1 MSTPA
6 FLAVAVK
13 SEARAAGF
21 DLCGI
26 ATAAPFALEGRA
38 LAEWV
43 AQGYHGEMTYMARNA
58 PRSPAPAA
66 VVPDVRSLVV
76 VAIYYGDAAPGGADD
91 APSTGPR
98 GRISRYAHGEDY
110 HRVMEPRLRR
120 LAEFLRERGARVA
133 RYYVDTGPVID
144 RAAARRAGIGWFG
157 KNTMIITQR
166 AYGSWV
172 FLGEILTDLEIAPD
186 AEAEG
191 DCGRC
196 RICLDACPTGAIVA
210 PYTVDARRC
219 ISYLTIEHRGAIP
232 RDLRPQI
239 GDHIFGCDICQA
251 VCPHNVR
258 TAATRH
264 PELAPRPETGP
275 RPDLIPLLNITEA
288 EFRRR
293 FRGSPVKRT
302 KRRGLRRN
310 VAVALGNAGDPA
322 AVPALGGALD
332 DAEALIRAH
341 AAWALGRIGGEAAR
355 GYLNRRFVE
364 ERDPAVREE
373 IELAL
378 KEAAGRRSPGTG
390 GGRQE
395 AARHRGRP
403 AGGRP
408 VPGTAGG
415 PAPDAE
421 VPRQTGRSRARR
433 EASAQTGRGAR
444 EDARGRTA

>member
-1 MSTPA
+1 MSAPA
-6 FLAVAVK
+6 SLAAAVK

-26 ATAAPFALEGRA
+26 TTAAPFGLEGRA
-38 LAEWV
+38 LADWV
-43 AQGYHGEMTYMARNA
+43 AHGYHGEMAYMARNA
-58 PRSPAPAA
+58 PRSPAPTA
-66 VVPDVRSLVV
+66 VVPDAQSLVV
-76 VAIYYGDAAPGGADD
+76 VALYYGDAVPGLDDGARRGDH
-91 APSTGPR
+91 R
-98 GRISRYAHGEDY
+98 GRISRYAHGDDY
-110 HRVMEPRLRR
+110 HLVMEPRLRR
-120 LAEFLRERGARVA
+120 LAEFLRARGARVA

-157 KNTMIITQR
+157 KNTMIITKR
-166 AYGSWV
+166 KYGSWV
-172 FLGEILTDLEIAPD
+172 FVGEILTDLEIAPD

-258 TAATRH
+258 TAAARH
-264 PELAPRPETGP
+264 PELAPRPETGA

-310 VAVALGNAGDPA
+310 VAVALGNAGDAA
-322 AVPALGGALD
+322 AVPALGEALD
-332 DAEALIRAH
+332 DTDALVRAH
-341 AAWALGRIGGEAAR
+341 AAWALGRIGGKAALGCLR
-355 GYLNRRFVE
+355 DRLPG
-364 ERDPAVREE
+364 ERDPEVREE

-378 KEAAGRRSPGTG
+378 RDAG
-390 GGRQE
+390 E
-395 AARHRGRP
+395 DVRGQ
-403 AGGRP
+403 
-408 VPGTAGG
+408 TA
-415 PAPDAE
+415 
-421 VPRQTGRSRARR
+421 
-433 EASAQTGRGAR
+433 
-444 EDARGRTA
+444 

>member
-1 MSTPA
+1 MSAPA
-6 FLAVAVK
+6 SLAAAVK

-26 ATAAPFALEGRA
+26 TTAAPFGLEGRA
-38 LAEWV
+38 LADWV
-43 AQGYHGEMTYMARNA
+43 AHGYHGEMAYMARNA
-58 PRSPAPAA
+58 PRSPAPTA
-66 VVPDVRSLVV
+66 VVPDARSLVV
-76 VAIYYGDAAPGGADD
+76 VALYYGDAVPGLDDGARRD
-91 APSTGPR
+91 GPR
-98 GRISRYAHGEDY
+98 GRISRYAHGDDY
-110 HRVMEPRLRR
+110 HLVMEPRLRR
-120 LAEFLRERGARVA
+120 LADFLRARGARVA

-157 KNTMIITQR
+157 KNTMIITKR

-172 FLGEILTDLEIAPD
+172 FVGEILTDLEIAPD

-258 TAATRH
+258 TAAARH
-264 PELAPRPETGP
+264 PELAPRPDTGA
-275 RPDLIPLLNITEA
+275 RPELIPLLNISEA

-293 FRGSPVKRT
+293 FRGSPVKRA

-310 VAVALGNAGDPA
+310 VAVALGNARDAA
-322 AVPALGGALD
+322 AVPALRLALD
-332 DAEALIRAH
+332 DADALVRSH

-355 GYLNRRFVE
+355 GCLQARLRG
-364 ERDPAVREE
+364 ERDPSVREE
-373 IELAL
+373 VELAL
-378 KEAAGRRSPGTG
+378 
-390 GGRQE
+390 QE
-395 AARHRGRP
+395 AAE
-403 AGGRP
+403 A
-408 VPGTAGG
+408 AGG
-415 PAPDAE
+415 PA
-421 VPRQTGRSRARR
+421 QTGRD
-433 EASAQTGRGAR
+433 TGEDVRGP
-444 EDARGRTA
+444 